1 MHYLIFSFFS
11 PCMGATLN
19 KKENI
24 KVNETLVLFRFWR
37 MRMIIKN
44 KKYVIISND
53 YPLKFYTGDGCLDD
67 FFEEAVLYESKEQ
80 VNGELSTFDEP

>member
-1 MHYLIFSFFS
+1 
-11 PCMGATLN
+11 
-19 KKENI
+19 
-24 KVNETLVLFRFWR
+24 
-37 MRMIIKN
+37 MIIKN

-80 VNGELSTFDEP
+80 VNGELSTFDEPENFRIVEVDITYEF